1 MEIWRYDKGERPK
14 ATVLNDVTD
23 RDMEI

>member
-1 MEIWRYDKGERPK
+1 MEIWRYEKGGRSK

>member
-1 MEIWRYDKGERPK
+1 MEIWRYEKGGRPK